1 MPDIFNTIVIFVNN
15 LITYKIN
22 CIMLTKNLLHKSLV
36 MIVAAGVLLFVSCQ
50 GGNKSGSQQTAA
62 DSSNLK
68 DISQNVKDVVY
79 PLPTPFEMTKMLS
92 TIGVGYNSAI
102 LNPVD
107 KAEKYFTER
116 SKAVNLGVY
125 GADVAYAASYDQK
138 QDVKLYLKALKTLV
152 DQLGISIDYNKM
164 LSEEFKEKI
173 NNKDTLINIITNT
186 YYDTYKS
193 LKGKGSKE
201 LSVMMVTGM
210 WVEVMYV
217 ATNISK
223 DSYNNTEIVKLIA
236 KQKDSYMKLLEI
248 LGTMNTD
255 KGIKDLETKFL
266 ILKPV
271 YEKVDQGLLQK
282 DYMLILQTIQ
292 DVRKSLVS

>member
-1 MPDIFNTIVIFVNN
+1 
-15 LITYKIN
+15 
-22 CIMLTKNLLHKSLV
+22 MLTKNLLHKSLV